1 MNFRKK
7 IRQKRCQSS
16 PSLPSVTGRNKNSFD
31 DFFGSKFV
39 ISMAA
44 DITAWPA
51 AIAAYAILSGSYRE
65 TGYGKKRETDRAE
78 IGGRKQM

>member
-1 MNFRKK
+1 
-7 IRQKRCQSS
+7 
-16 PSLPSVTGRNKNSFD
+16 
-31 DFFGSKFV
+31 
-39 ISMAA
+39 MAA